1 MKKFLTN
8 KLYTMA
14 TIAVGVVAVIVLIGL
29 FFTNGKAKLDTKY
42 IVSKLEKESELTTA
56 KLTYEGFSKYTDEG
70 IEILTKADFYMQYKA
85 EVRAG
90 IDVKDIKVDV
100 NEISNKVT
108 LTIPKARVLD
118 VKIIPDSITY
128 FNESFALFNWDSKED
143 ANKAQKMAEE
153 DAVKKIEEMGLLD
166 MADTQA
172 EALIKGLVQDIV
184 PRDTKIEV
192 KKAK

>member
-1 MKKFLTN
+1 
-8 KLYTMA
+8 
-14 TIAVGVVAVIVLIGL
+14 
-29 FFTNGKAKLDTKY
+29 
-42 IVSKLEKESELTTA
+42 
-56 KLTYEGFSKYTDEG
+56 
-70 IEILTKADFYMQYKA
+70 MQYKA

-90 IDVKDIKVDV
+90 IDVKDIKVETS
-100 NEISNKVT
+100 EISNKVT

-128 FNESFALFNWDSKED
+128 FNESFALFNLDSKED

-153 DAVKKIEEMGLLD
+153 DATKKIEEMGLLD
-166 MADTQA
+166 MADAQA

>member
-1 MKKFLTN
+1 MKKILTN

-29 FFTNGKAKLDTKY
+29 FFSNGKAKLDTKY

-90 IDVKDIKVDV
+90 IDVKDIKVETS
-100 NEISNKVT
+100 EISNKVT

-153 DAVKKIEEMGLLD
+153 DATKKIEEMGLLD
-166 MADTQA
+166 MADAQA

>member
-1 MKKFLTN
+1 MKKILTN

-14 TIAVGVVAVIVLIGL
+14 TIAVGIVAVIVLIGL

-42 IVSKLEKESELTTA
+42 IISKLEKESELTTA

-108 LTIPKARVLD
+108 LTIPKARILD

-128 FNESFALFNWDSKED
+128 YNESFALFNWDAKED

-153 DAVKKIEEMGLLD
+153 DAAKKIEEMGLLD
-166 MADTQA
+166 MADAQA

-192 KKAK
+192 KKEK

>member
-1 MKKFLTN
+1 MKKILTN

-29 FFTNGKAKLDTKY
+29 FFSNGKAKLDTKY

-70 IEILTKADFYMQYKA
+70 IDILTKADFYMQYKA

-90 IDVKDIKVDV
+90 IDVKDIKVET
-100 NEISNKVT
+100 NALNNKVI
-108 LTIPKARVLD
+108 LTVPKARVLD

-153 DAVKKIEEMGLLD
+153 DATKKIEEMGLLD
-166 MADTQA
+166 MADAQA